1 MVCFWS
7 SLICVCFPNCV
18 FFIGGSKN
26 LNWQRFFFHDLRTRV
41 FENLNKREAGNGQWR
56 TIEKAQDFELSK
68 EQVVARKNVLAFWE
82 AKGNGFAKSNWVM
95 HEFRLVS
102 KSHPSMVSA
111 MAVYRIFKTKKEGRK
126 GKKAKRSEGETS
138 SSSSSEEEAMDETPI
153 VIDFTMENGTVTGPP
168 SPATSEAS

>member
-1 MVCFWS
+1 MNEQTSWIKMVFWL
-7 SLICVCFPNCV
+7 SLISFV
-18 FFIGGSKN
+18 FFSGGNKY

-41 FENLNKREAGNGQWR
+41 FDNLNKREAGNGQWR

-102 KSHPSMVSA
+102 KSHPSMVNNTTISIII
-111 MAVYRIFKTKKEGRK
+111 VTKNYKH
-126 GKKAKRSEGETS
+126 AF
-138 SSSSSEEEAMDETPI
+138 PLFI
-153 VIDFTMENGTVTGPP
+153 I
-168 SPATSEAS
+168 